1 MARKEYRQF
10 KIIRDTREKKG
21 NGWNFRASA
30 NCLGMELKKLDT
42 GDYSIEG
49 YEHLIMIERKSIAD
63 LWMSLTSE
71 RERFIREMDRAKL
84 IPGRYLIIEG
94 TLRDVLAGI
103 PYSKVRSEYILA
115 SLTSLEQKYGIHVV
129 YTDKRGDVAQLYVR
143 KLLEKLFQ
151 YCEDGVISGRPINPE

>member
-1 MARKEYRQF
+1 LARKEYKQF

-30 NCLGMELKKLDT
+30 NCVGMELKKLDT

-49 YEHLIMIERKSIAD
+49 CEHLIMLERKSISD

-71 RERFIREMDRAKL
+71 RERFLREMDRAKL
-84 IPGRYLIIEG
+84 IPARYLIIEG
-94 TLRDVLAGI
+94 TLRDVMAGI
-103 PYSKVRSEYILA
+103 SYSKVRPEFILA
-115 SLTSLEQKYGIHVV
+115 SLTSLEIKYGIHVV
-129 YTDKRGDVAQLYVR
+129 FTDKRNDIAQQYVR